1 MFEAIILAIFSFIVG
16 IISGIGYL
24 GIFILM
30 ALESMITP
38 IPSELVMPFAGFLVS
53 QGKLSLVAVI
63 LAGTL
68 GSLAGSLISYYT
80 GYFGGRPFVLKVGRY
95 LLLHES
101 DLRWTEGFFRKHG
114 EKTIFICRFI
124 PAVRHV
130 ISIPSGVGKMDI
142 KKFSAYTFA
151 GSLIWVSI
159 LTYSGILLE
168 DNWKQLYSFTEKFDI
183 IVIVFILILIG
194 IFVRRHIK
202 RK

>member
-63 LAGTL
+63 LAGAL
-68 GSLAGSLISYYT
+68 GCLAGSLISYYI
-80 GYFGGRPFVLKVGRY
+80 GYLGGRPFVLRVGRY

-101 DLRWTEGFFRKHG
+101 DLKWTEGFFRKHG

-130 ISIPSGVGKMDI
+130 ISIPAGVGRMDI

-151 GSLIWVSI
+151 GSLVWVSI
-159 LTYSGILLE
+159 LTYAGILLG

-183 IVIVFILILIG
+183 IVIVLALILIG

>member
-1 MFEAIILAIFSFIVG
+1 MFEAIISAIFSFIAG
-16 IISGIGYL
+16 LISGISYL